1 MFDSVLFDVFIA
13 ANFILLPLVRFVTM
27 YIYVQFQQVRVK
39 VQLRKHLLLL
49 KTMMTMM
56 GILRLRKRV
65 TDGEEGDENDSD
77 EETEEEYNE
86 GKPNQI

>member
-1 MFDSVLFDVFIA
+1 
-13 ANFILLPLVRFVTM
+13 M

-49 KTMMTMM
+49 KKMKTMMTMM

-65 TDGEEGDENDSD
+65 TMAKREMKRIRMRKLKRSTMKVNRTKSRSIHL
-77 EETEEEYNE
+77 YIKIFKFLCMSRN
-86 GKPNQI
+86 